1 MKYLRN
7 KNTNFSQE
15 EVDFLNNFKTIDE
28 FNNFSVN
35 FSGLM
40 DKLNENPSL
49 YYGLLGGAGGAGI
62 GAGANLIF
70 GNKKKSNLRKLIEGA
85 LIGGVLG
92 GGAGAIGGG
101 LFKGQENS
109 AQGDASI
116 PVPTQDINGE
126 KPIEDEQVVD
136 EKNGATFP
144 VGTALGGAL
153 GATNLRIM
161 AKRNA
166 EIRQNLRNNDTA
178 KKLIRY
184 RKFHRDNPPDYVPEP
199 NADRIL
205 HRKQVRKEIGA
216 NGSFWRGDPGYTSRK
231 RRVAGALFPVVAGAG
246 VDALG
251 HYFLKDDQ

>member
-1 MKYLRN
+1 M
-7 KNTNFSQE
+7 
-15 EVDFLNNFKTIDE
+15 DFLVE
-28 FNNFSVN
+28 LAAQ
-35 FSGLM
+35 GLVQ
-40 DKLNENPSL
+40 E
-49 YYGLLGGAGGAGI
+49 
-62 GAGANLIF
+62 LIWFF

-101 LFKGQENS
+101 LLKNKDSS
-109 AQGDASI
+109 AQGEASTDF
-116 PVPTQDINGE
+116 PTQDVNGE
-126 KPIEDEQVVD
+126 ETIDGEQVVD
-136 EKNGATFP
+136 DDGMIIP
-144 VGTALGGAL
+144 VGTAIGGAL
-153 GATNLRIM
+153 GLKNAHGMT
-161 AKRNA
+161 KRNS

-205 HRKQVRKEIGA
+205 HRKQIRKEIGA
-216 NGSFWRGDPGYTSRK
+216 NGSFWRGDPGYASRK

>member
-35 FSGLM
+35 FAGLM

-92 GGAGAIGGG
+92 SGAGAIGGG
-101 LFKGQENS
+101 FLKGDGNS
-109 AQGDASI
+109 TQGGGSI
-116 PVPTQDINGE
+116 VVPTQGQQLNQETSAG
-126 KPIEDEQVVD
+126 EQVVD
-136 EKNGATFP
+136 DDGMIIP
-144 VGTALGGAL
+144 VGTAIGGAL
-153 GATNLRIM
+153 GLKNVHGMT
-161 AKRNA
+161 KRNA

-251 HYFLKDDQ
+251 HYLLKDDQ